1 MSKEGFIEAVLLR
14 LKSEIV
20 EHKTI
25 IDSFLENPLV
35 SLKEDTYLS
44 DIVEHAKAMAV
55 CENTFRVL
63 TLTYVQQEVQQEEQQ
78 EEQKTDL
85 TTPSAEEAIVL
96 TPERS
101 PTYKRSLETQE
112 IKKKAQRRSR
122 KKKEE

>member
-63 TLTYVQQEVQQEEQQ
+63 TFTYVQQEVQQ

>member
-1 MSKEGFIEAVLLR
+1 MSKERFIEAVLLR
-14 LKSEIV
+14 LRSEII

-63 TLTYVQQEVQQEEQQ
+63 TLTYVQQE
-78 EEQKTDL
+78 EQKTIPA
-85 TTPSAEEAIVL
+85 TPSAEEAIVL

-112 IKKKAQRRSR
+112 IKKKAKRRSR